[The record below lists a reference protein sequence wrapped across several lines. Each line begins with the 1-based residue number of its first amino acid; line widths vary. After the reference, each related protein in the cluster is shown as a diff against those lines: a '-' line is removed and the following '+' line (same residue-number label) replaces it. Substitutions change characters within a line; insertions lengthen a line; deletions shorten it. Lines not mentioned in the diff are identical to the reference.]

1 METTDRAARAQI
13 NSIICNLDFEKLQ
26 ACTTATGLA
35 TAPNLVESAINGM
48 WLFLGVEVD
57 ALSLRPQP
65 VRLLEVP
72 SDAAPIYV
80 LLADQGRRVL
90 VTSNNAREEVL
101 NRLAQLQIV
110 VEWNTE
116 VGHGC

>member
-35 TAPNLVESAINGM
+35 TAPILAEAAIDGM

-57 ALSLRPQP
+57 AQSLKPQP
-65 VRLLEVP
+65 VRLVEV
-72 SDAAPIYV
+72 SGDSAPIHV
-80 LLADQGRRVL
+80 LLADHGRRVL
-90 VTSNNAREEVL
+90 ATSHNGREEVFS
-101 NRLAQLQIV
+101 RLSQLQIV

>member
-1 METTDRAARAQI
+1 METTERAARAQV

-35 TAPNLVESAINGM
+35 TAPILAEAAIDGM
-48 WLFLGVEVD
+48 WLFLGVQVD
-57 ALSLRPQP
+57 ALSLKPQP
-65 VRLLEVP
+65 VRLLEVTG
-72 SDAAPIYV
+72 DGAPIHV

-90 VTSNNAREEVL
+90 VTSNNGREEVL
-101 NRLAQLQIV
+101 NRLAQKQIV
-110 VEWNTE
+110 VEWNKE

>member
-1 METTDRAARAQI
+1 METTERAARAQV

-35 TAPNLVESAINGM
+35 TAPILAEAAIDGM
-48 WLFLGVEVD
+48 WLFLGVQVD
-57 ALSLRPQP
+57 ALSLKPQP

-72 SDAAPIYV
+72 DDGAPIHV

-90 VTSNNAREEVL
+90 VTSNNGREDVL
-101 NRLAQLQIV
+101 NRLAQQQIV

>member
-1 METTDRAARAQI
+1 
-13 NSIICNLDFEKLQ
+13 
-26 ACTTATGLA
+26 
-35 TAPNLVESAINGM
+35 VESAINGM

-72 SDAAPIYV
+72 GDDVPVYV

-90 VTSNNAREEVL
+90 VTSNNGRKDVL
-101 NRLAQLQIV
+101 NRLAELQIV

>member
-1 METTDRAARAQI
+1 METIERAARAQI

-35 TAPNLVESAINGM
+35 TAPNLVESAIHCM

-65 VRLLEVP
+65 VRLLEITG
-72 SDAAPIYV
+72 DDAPIYV
-80 LLADQGRRVL
+80 LLADQGRRVI
-90 VTSNNAREEVL
+90 VTSNDGREEFL
-101 NRLAQLQIV
+101 DRLAHLQIV

>member
-1 METTDRAARAQI
+1 METKERAARAQI

-57 ALSLRPQP
+57 TLSLRPQP
-65 VRLLEVP
+65 VRLLEIHC
-72 SDAAPIYV
+72 DDAPIFV
-80 LLADQGRRVL
+80 LLADQGQRVL
-90 VTSNNAREEVL
+90 VTSNTGREEVL
-101 NRLAQLQIV
+101 NRLDQLQII

-116 VGHGC
+116 VSHGC